1 MFLKTFPCLFLRIV
15 SILTV
20 FVNKALLSDINLDAP
35 MFIALTQTFITAG
48 ICFIKKFLH
57 KLWPDR
63 FYFPETDVFGK
74 ETIKNVRKLF
84 KV

>member
-1 MFLKTFPCLFLRIV
+1 
-15 SILTV
+15 
-20 FVNKALLSDINLDAP
+20 

-48 ICFIKKFLH
+48 ICFAKKFLH

-74 ETIKNVRKLF
+74 DTIKNVS
-84 KV
+84 